1 MSDHHAH
8 STNGDTQS
16 RTRSALLVS
25 YHFPPIAAA
34 GVFRSLRLAKY
45 LPEFGWKPVV
55 VSVDP
60 DYSGDRI
67 DADLVTQLPAGTV
80 VSRPGMLHLE
90 RSLTEWFRKPQ
101 KSSSGGASDTDSG
114 TEKGGSASRSGSG
127 RSGWKLWLQHL
138 RDLLFHTPDKLVGW
152 VPYAVSSGLRLVREN
167 HVEVI
172 YSTGP
177 PHSAHLA
184 GLLLKRLT
192 GLPWVADF
200 RDPWSRQPW
209 RDQSRNPWGYSAGG
223 LLEAEC
229 VRRASAVILNTDRLA
244 DSFRQHYVNEPL
256 SKFQVVSNG
265 FDPELR
271 TTVQELLDRVPA
283 AGPERT
289 FRMLH
294 AGSLYN
300 QRSLRPFVDVVRA
313 LRSEG
318 LPVSFEQIGHCSNEA
333 ETNAYIRECN
343 LQEHVTIRTPVPH
356 RQALEASA
364 NADILVLIQPGNRL
378 QVPGKLFEMMLFGK
392 PVLALADD
400 GAASDLVRKHQL
412 GVVVGSDDP
421 AEMLAAIRRL
431 VLSLRDGGDPG
442 MVPTGIATYDGR
454 KLVQRIAALFD
465 RSCGVVN
472 TVHPRTHCERE
483 SNLHGTSHEE
493 EESEPDAAL
502 PGEENTIAEGMCRAV

>member
-1 MSDHHAH
+1 M
-8 STNGDTQS
+8 
-16 RTRSALLVS
+16 
-25 YHFPPIAAA
+25 
-34 GVFRSLRLAKY
+34 
-45 LPEFGWKPVV
+45 
-55 VSVDP
+55 
-60 DYSGDRI
+60 
-67 DADLVTQLPAGTV
+67 
-80 VSRPGMLHLE
+80 
-90 RSLTEWFRKPQ
+90 
-101 KSSSGGASDTDSG
+101 
-114 TEKGGSASRSGSG
+114 
-127 RSGWKLWLQHL
+127 
-138 RDLLFHTPDKLVGW
+138 VGW

-184 GLLLKRLT
+184 GLLLKNLT

-209 RDQSRNPWGYSAGG
+209 RDQSRNPWGYSAGS

-244 DSFRQHYVNEPL
+244 DSFRQHYIAQPA

-271 TTVQELLDRVPA
+271 TTVQELLDRVPDP
-283 AGPERT
+283 GPDRT

-300 QRSLRPFVDVVRA
+300 QRSLRPFVDLVRT
-313 LRSEG
+313 LRAEG

-343 LQEHVTIRTPVPH
+343 LQDHVTIRTPVPH

-364 NADILVLIQPGNRL
+364 AADILVIIQPGNRL

-400 GAASDLVRKHQL
+400 GAASDLVRRHQL

-421 AEMLAAIRRL
+421 AEMVSAVRRL
-431 VLSLRDGGDPG
+431 VLSLRDGSGKEFVG
-442 MVPTGIATYDGR
+442 SGTAAYDGR
-454 KLVQRIAALFD
+454 RLVQRIASLFD
-465 RSCGVVN
+465 RSCGNSN
-472 TVHPRTHCERE
+472 TLPDRSHHESGSHTHSPNHEGDASE
-483 SNLHGTSHEE
+483 S
-493 EESEPDAAL
+493 DAAL
-502 PGEENTIAEGMCRAV
+502 SGEENAIAASLCRSI

>member
-1 MSDHHAH
+1 
-8 STNGDTQS
+8 
-16 RTRSALLVS
+16 
-25 YHFPPIAAA
+25 
-34 GVFRSLRLAKY
+34 
-45 LPEFGWKPVV
+45 
-55 VSVDP
+55 
-60 DYSGDRI
+60 
-67 DADLVTQLPAGTV
+67 
-80 VSRPGMLHLE
+80 MLHLE
-90 RSLTEWFRKPQ
+90 RSLTEWFRKPG
-101 KSSSGGASDTDSG
+101 KSGPGGAPDAESG
-114 TEKGGSASRSGSG
+114 AEKGGSVSRSQTA
-127 RSGWKLWLQHL
+127 RRGWKLWLEHL

-152 VPYAVSSGLRLVREN
+152 VPYAVSSGLRLIREN

-184 GLLLKRLT
+184 GLFLKRLT

-244 DSFRQHYVNEPL
+244 DSFRQHYVNEPF

-271 TTVQELLDRVPA
+271 TTVQGLLDRAPA

-313 LRSEG
+313 LRAEG

-333 ETNAYIRECN
+333 DTNAYIRECN
-343 LQEHVTIRTPVPH
+343 LQDHITIRPPVPH

-400 GAASDLVRKHQL
+400 GAASDLVHKHRL

-421 AEMLAAIRRL
+421 AQMLAAIRRL

-442 MVPTGIATYDGR
+442 VVPTGIAAYDGR
-454 KLVQRIAALFD
+454 RLVQRIAALFD
-465 RSCGVVN
+465 RSCGVADAA
-472 TVHPRTHCERE
+472 HRE
-483 SNLHGTSHEE
+483 CDRNLHGAGHEYD
-493 EESEPDAAL
+493 EPGADAAL
-502 PGEENTIAEGMCRAV
+502 PSEENAVAVEMCRAL